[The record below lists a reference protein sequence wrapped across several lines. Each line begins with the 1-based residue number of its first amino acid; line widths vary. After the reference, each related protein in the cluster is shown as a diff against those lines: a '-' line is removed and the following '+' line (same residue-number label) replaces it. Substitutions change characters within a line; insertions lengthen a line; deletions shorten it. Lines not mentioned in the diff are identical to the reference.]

1 MWLLFSNLNNAVT
14 QGTMKTTSNT
24 NEDQIVEK
32 QFLSKYDNDKSNA
45 PVIRPV
51 VSTTTDPLS
60 DDETILNDE
69 EEDDGFSCPLYSGWY
84 KHIDYTKNNRHVSKK
99 WKFSNLY

>member
-1 MWLLFSNLNNAVT
+1 MRSLFSNLNNAVT

-32 QFLSKYDNDKSNA
+32 QFLSNYDNDKSNA

-51 VSTTTDPLS
+51 VSTTADPLS
-60 DDETILNDE
+60 DDESILNDE
-69 EEDDGFSCPLYSGWY
+69 DEVDEFSCPLYSGGY
-84 KHIDYTKNNRHVSKK
+84 KNIDYDSSDRHVSKK
-99 WKFSNLY
+99 YKLSDHY